1 MTAIHPDL
9 FLFQKI
15 AYEPSGL
22 ILSHFKPE
30 SESQEYEAS
39 TFEMNHHR
47 VQFRRGKI
55 TPTKSGQFVTFWK
68 RLGRGPIMP
77 FDLEDPFDLFVVNVR
92 HGAHL
97 GQFVFPKSILAEK
110 GIISKLGKGGK
121 RAMRIYP
128 SWSIPDNSQAQ
139 KTQAWQLLYFF
150 ELPLN
155 QEIDCAKIR
164 KLFL

>member
-9 FLFQKI
+9 LMFQKF
-15 AYEPSGL
+15 AYGPCEL
-22 ILSHFKPE
+22 TLSHFKPE
-30 SESQEYEAS
+30 LESLEYEAS
-39 TFEMNHHR
+39 TFEINHR
-47 VQFRRGKI
+47 CVQFRSGKI

-68 RLGRGPIMP
+68 RIGKGPIMP
-77 FDLEDPFDLFVVNVR
+77 FDMEDPFDLFVVNVR

-97 GQFVFPKSILAEK
+97 GQFVFPKSVLVEK
-110 GIISKLGKGGK
+110 GIVSKLGKGGK

-128 SWSIPDNSQAQ
+128 SWCIPDNSQAQ

-150 ELPLN
+150 EFPLN